1 VGVTSVIAVT
11 VLTLPSGNVVVF
23 LTVDVER
30 GDDEVDDVVVGT
42 NEEDG
47 VEVDKVVGVE
57 DGVVDGVVV
66 EVGVGVGLDV
76 VDDVVLDEEVG
87 GGLEVVGGGVDD
99 KLVVDCMVDVSV
111 VVTVEPCTVVSVV
124 TTVLVSTGML
134 GVVVEALRLPVALDL
149 LTKVNK
155 RLASCASS

>member
-30 GDDEVDDVVVGT
+30 GVDEVDDVVVGT

-47 VEVDKVVGVE
+47 VEVDKFVGVE

-66 EVGVGVGLDV
+66 GVGVGVGV
-76 VDDVVLDEEVG
+76 VDDVVLDEVG
-87 GGLEVVGGGVDD
+87 GGLEVVEGGVDD
-99 KLVVDCMVDVSV
+99 GLVVDCMVDVSV